1 MRKST
6 TVLAAVMALVSL
18 SVTLAQSEKQLT
30 LHLASL
36 TPVDGFD
43 VKTVDGAQVYIS
55 SRVAVTESAVL
66 SADATSSGELSML
79 LTEPGAHRLQ
89 SLIRRNDVSHMA
101 IIAGGRMIG
110 VEPFA
115 FQSETSGLTLS
126 ELSPKQ
132 VSQLSGVVAA
142 TPTGAMISLVPSQT
156 HVFPGRPVT
165 IDVYVSGVESLRT
178 FQVTMAPVSGGNSGS
193 LDIQDVTMDTTR
205 SDYVY
210 GQLAAV
216 AAPDLSGVRLGGVL
230 LSGGVDATEQ
240 LYVGTFTY
248 MPSADAEGKF
258 RLTVRGGDRSSLVW
272 QADNTPVAFGVKSAV
287 ITVGNEIKTTTGR

>member
-6 TVLAAVMALVSL
+6 TVLAAVIASVSL
-18 SVTLAQSEKQLT
+18 GVTLAQSEYQLS

-43 VKTVDGAQVYIS
+43 VKTFNGDQVYIS
-55 SRVAVTESAVL
+55 PRVAVTESAVL
-66 SADATSSGELSML
+66 SADATALGKLSMSL
-79 LTEPGAHRLQ
+79 SEPGAHRLQ
-89 SLIRRNDVSHMA
+89 SLTRRNDVSHMA

-115 FQSETSGLTLS
+115 FQSETAELTLS

-132 VSQLSGVVAA
+132 VSQLTEVVAA

-165 IDVYVSGVESLRT
+165 VDVFVSGVESLRT
-178 FQVTMAPVSGGNSGS
+178 FQVTMAPVRGGNSGS
-193 LDIQDVTMDTTR
+193 LSIEDVTIDTTR

-210 GQLAAV
+210 GNLEGI

-230 LSGGVDATEQ
+230 FSGGVDATEE

-248 MPSADAEGKF
+248 MPSADAEGEF
-258 RLTVRGGDRSSLVW
+258 RLTVRAGERASLLW

-287 ITVGNEIKTTTGR
+287 ITVGNEIKTTTDR